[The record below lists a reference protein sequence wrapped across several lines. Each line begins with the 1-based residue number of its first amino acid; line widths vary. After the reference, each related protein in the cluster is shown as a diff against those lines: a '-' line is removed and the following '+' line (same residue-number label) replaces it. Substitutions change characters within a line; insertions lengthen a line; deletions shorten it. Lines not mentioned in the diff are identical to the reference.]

1 MDSSGAPVRPLDA
14 LVVGSGTNGW
24 RPPLFRRCEAGWRL
38 PAAGPRSVSP
48 AGTRILP
55 VHDHA
60 TPSLLVES
68 ATVDVMPASAKNAP
82 RGRAGAV
89 GARATL
95 AARLDEAAAAL
106 ISVIAHIE
114 PDRWRHIPA
123 PGVWSI
129 GKDAEHVIEAAGYHQ
144 WIVRLTIGQKVPSRR
159 PVLERTQLTTD
170 LSPQEAV
177 ALLRRRTEEGIELLL
192 GLNGRSAQPAHS
204 TAARPIPG
212 ARRDDRAGPDRSLRH
227 PSRRHRGEAPDAFG
241 CSWDRAVGNRVVPPR
256 QTLLGL

>member
-1 MDSSGAPVRPLDA
+1 M
-14 LVVGSGTNGW
+14 
-24 RPPLFRRCEAGWRL
+24 RRVDEQS
-38 PAAGPRSVSP
+38 RS
-48 AGTRILP
+48 
-55 VHDHA
+55 
-60 TPSLLVES
+60 E
-68 ATVDVMPASAKNAP
+68 
-82 RGRAGAV
+82 RG
-89 GARATL
+89 ATL

-170 LSPQEAV
+170 LSPQQAV

-192 GLNGRSAQPAHS
+192 GLTDDQLNLPTRPPRARSQVLATTIELVLIGHYDA
-204 TAARPIPG
+204 
-212 ARRDDRAGPDRSLRH
+212 
-227 PSRRHRGEAPDAFG
+227 HRGDIEAKSRTRSGAPG
-241 CSWDRAVGNRVVPPR
+241 TTP
-256 QTLLGL
+256 